1 MNEIPLHMGLGSG
14 TQLALSIGFLISE
27 CFELKLSTDRLAL
40 ILKRGRRSGVGIES
54 FKKGGVNIDVGK
66 IRNSKKIP
74 LNLMNIKWPKA
85 WRILLL
91 MDSNITGVHGEKEVK
106 EFKEAVDWL
115 MSEAKLG
122 LNIQRYKGLGEMNP
136 SQLWE
141 TTMDPSVRRLLQV
154 KIEDAISADQ
164 VFSTLMGDQ
173 VEPRRNFIESNA
185 LGVNNLDI

>member
-1 MNEIPLHMGLGSG
+1 LCGEVNLDSEDA
-14 TQLALSIGFLISE
+14 ALSYVEKLKNTSSIENINFDVKKNPNSEKFMIEINQFRHGNLITSILDEEFLLSGDYKQIIKTSALTKDLIQEKATISRNE
-27 CFELKLSTDRLAL
+27 KVAE
-40 ILKRGRRSGVGIES
+40 VG
-54 FKKGGVNIDVGK
+54 D
-66 IRNSKKIP
+66 
-74 LNLMNIKWPKA
+74 
-85 WRILLL
+85 
-91 MDSNITGVHGEKEVK
+91 
-106 EFKEAVDWL
+106 FKEAVNWL
-115 MSEAKLG
+115 MSEAKSG

-141 TTMDPSVRRLLQV
+141 TTMDPTVRRLLQV